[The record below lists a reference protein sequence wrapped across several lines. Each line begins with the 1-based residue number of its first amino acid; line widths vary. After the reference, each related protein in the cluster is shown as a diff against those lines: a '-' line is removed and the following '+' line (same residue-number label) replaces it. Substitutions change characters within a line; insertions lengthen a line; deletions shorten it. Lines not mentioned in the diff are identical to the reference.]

1 METFWGSFDFKIQR
15 NRTACN
21 IYFSLII
28 FFFNF
33 KILLLF
39 SHHSPGVHVV
49 SAVLNHITPH
59 NLYNNTV
66 LLLFSSQS
74 RNFVLIP

>member
-28 FFFNF
+28 FL
-33 KILLLF
+33 ILRFYFYLVTILQVYMWF
-39 SHHSPGVHVV
+39 Q
-49 SAVLNHITPH
+49 LC
-59 NLYNNTV
+59 
-66 LLLFSSQS
+66 
-74 RNFVLIP
+74 